1 MNKDERE
8 SLVGVIDEIIW
19 NTKKTVITI
28 KGYSYLKGFDLTK
41 SSSVKKSLVIFSG
54 EKKFYISLVNEVRL
68 DLMNCDDGYN
78 YQYAGFKGSLDL
90 GYINSMD
97 SLSPGDWSL
106 NINIIIDDLEQN
118 IPLIYK
124 GSLDDVIPKVILNKE
139 NKCYVKVEP
148 FVIDEKLYIKS
159 SVDNSESIVKKVSF
173 RDKLRKK
180 IKPLLK
186 YLNKKKLKIVSII
199 YNQFKRMP
207 LNYNRVLFLSD
218 SRANMNGNFEFV
230 YKELMSRGVF
240 KIKSILKPSIGT
252 KFSIIEKIKFL
263 YYVATSKYILLDDFY
278 PKIYGFKLRDDV
290 ELIQLW
296 HACGAF
302 KTFGFSRLGK
312 TGGPKMR
319 SKNHRNYT
327 KAIVSSEDIRK
338 HYAEGFGISEDKV
351 VATGIPRTDIFFDK
365 DYAEQITNKI
375 KEKYP
380 LLKNK
385 KVIMFAPTFRGNGQQ
400 TAYYD
405 FDKLDIDLLYRNLSD
420 EYVIIMKL
428 HPFVKNVPEI
438 DSKYSEFIIDLSEE
452 REINDLLFVSDIL
465 ITDYSS
471 VCFEFSLL
479 NRPMIFFAYDMDEYI
494 EKRDFYYPYEGFVPG
509 NIVKTTEGIV
519 DIIKNNKFDL
529 DKLDSFRNKFFT
541 HLDGKSTKR
550 VVDMMIELGN
560 KEKTKKK

>member
-8 SLVGVIDEIIW
+8 SLIGVIDEITW

-28 KGYSYLKGFDLTK
+28 KGYSYLKGFNLTK
-41 SSSVKKSLVIFSG
+41 SSSVKKSLVVFSG
-54 EKKFYISLVNEVRL
+54 EKKFYIPLVNEVRL
-68 DLMNCDDGYN
+68 DLMNCDGYN

-106 NINIIIDDLEQN
+106 NINIIIDDLEQE
-118 IPLIYK
+118 IPLCYK
-124 GSLDDVIPKVILNKE
+124 GSLEDVSPKVIPNKE
-139 NKCYVKVEP
+139 NKCLVKIEPYVMDERICIKST
-148 FVIDEKLYIKS
+148 IDES
-159 SVDNSESIVKKVSF
+159 RPMFKKVPF
-173 RDKLRKK
+173 KHKIRNKL
-180 IKPLLK
+180 KPFLK
-186 YLNKKKLKIVSII
+186 YLNKKKLKVVSFI
-199 YNQFKRMP
+199 YKQFKRMP
-207 LNYNRVLFLSD
+207 LKYNRVLFLSD

-230 YKELMSRGVF
+230 YNELVSRGGF
-240 KIKSILKPSIGT
+240 EIKSILKPTIDA
-252 KFSIIEKIKFL
+252 KFNVIEKFRFL

-278 PKIYGFKLRDDV
+278 PKIYGFNLRDEV

-312 TGGPKMR
+312 AGGPKMR

-351 VATGIPRTDIFFDK
+351 IATGIPRTDIFFDK
-365 DYAEQITNKI
+365 DYAEQVTNKI

-405 FDKLDIDLLYRNLSD
+405 FDKLDIDLMYRNLSD

-438 DSKYSEFIIDLSEE
+438 DEKYSEFIIDLSDE

-509 NIVKTTEGIV
+509 NIVKTTEEIV
-519 DIIKNNKFDL
+519 HIIKNNKFDL
-529 DKLDSFRNKFFT
+529 DKLDSFRKKFFT

-560 KEKTKKK
+560 KEKTKNK